1 MTSFLRRERRG
12 AEGAAFSLPELL
24 VALAL
29 GLGLAAVV
37 VQALLGAGH
46 RGERVAVLL
55 RERLFSRRT
64 LALLR
69 SELALAQSW
78 QAGASAGAGA
88 ECGLAGRVPVL
99 GLETGGRRITYSV
112 GTAPS
117 PIWRG
122 LVLMR
127 CGPAYGLS
135 GELSGGA
142 AQNRVLLD
150 GLAPEGLRVDPEAP
164 GVVRLRLRQAFP
176 LRDGTDLPL
185 DQEIMA
191 PTPPPAS

>member
-1 MTSFLRRERRG
+1 MNPGKRRG
-12 AEGAAFSLPELL
+12 SRQAEGAFSLLELL

-29 GLGLAAVV
+29 ALVLAAVV
-37 VQALLGAGH
+37 IQGLLRAGNS
-46 RGERVAVLL
+46 GERLALIV
-55 RERLFSRRT
+55 RERLFTRRT

-78 QAGASAGAGA
+78 QAGAGAGTAA
-88 ECGLAGRVPVL
+88 ECGLSGRAPVL
-99 GLETGGRRITYSV
+99 RLETGGRRITYSV
-112 GTAPS
+112 GAAPS

-150 GLAPEGLRVDPEAP
+150 GLAPEGLRVEPEAP
-164 GVVRLRLRQAFP
+164 GVVRLRLRQVFS
-176 LRDGTDLPL
+176 LRDGTVMPL
-185 DQEIMA
+185 GQEIPA
-191 PTPPPAS
+191 ATPGGSS